1 MKIFFPIH
9 LDGGNRGCEAIAKGT
24 AVLLDKPKEELIG
37 LCNDRK
43 LDRRLGIDKYVTLYT
58 RSLWEKVYAKLY
70 RGYLLL
76 TENDFIKRCNRRY
89 GCFYNIFLNK
99 METDDIL
106 FSTGGD
112 MMCYGN
118 NEVIYTN
125 NRIHEYGLKS
135 VLWGC
140 SIGKNNLTPEKIETL
155 KRFSLIYARESL
167 TATMLTEYLRLDNV
181 VTFPDPAFVLEPE
194 KVQLPD
200 CFNGGK
206 VIGLN
211 LSNFVLGGFNFHSAL
226 GKDVVTF
233 IDTVIN
239 SSDRHILLIP
249 HVMWDDQDDR
259 IVSRIMYDKYKDTG
273 RVHLLDSD
281 SLNYC
286 QLRYVISKC
295 FMFIGA
301 RTHAVISAYST
312 CVPSIALGYSIK
324 SRGIA
329 IDLSMPMDTIVDSK
343 NYKPKAF
350 LQAYDFVDKH
360 ADKIRE
366 ILQKNILA
374 YKNSTYGIRE
384 VIRNLY
390 NN

>member
-329 IDLSMPMDTIVDSK
+329 IDLSMPMDTIVDS
-343 NYKPKAF
+343 
-350 LQAYDFVDKH
+350 
-360 ADKIRE
+360 
-366 ILQKNILA
+366 
-374 YKNSTYGIRE
+374 
-384 VIRNLY
+384 
-390 NN
+390 